1 VNQQGLVGEDKGSP
15 LSGVVVALHRRFLPI
30 PERSPL
36 IVSDDADVEKLGQD
50 GPLGVK
56 DCVHGLNGQACGGI
70 GIALALLSF
79 VGISAGFWAWIAAVS
94 GVYWEHKAGG
104 DAVSVME
111 KTSARHPV
119 PCRHPD
125 WPR

>member
-1 VNQQGLVGEDKGSP
+1 VAGFGSFLVLDLPLEWRDLVPGAVICTLAAVAVDAAPAYLLRSWLSVYGQGY
-15 LSGVVVALHRRFLPI
+15 
-30 PERSPL
+30 
-36 IVSDDADVEKLGQD
+36 
-50 GPLGVK
+50 
-56 DCVHGLNGQACGGI
+56 GGF

-79 VGISAGFWAWIAAVS
+79 VGISAGFWVWIAVVS

-104 DAVSVME
+104 DAVSAME